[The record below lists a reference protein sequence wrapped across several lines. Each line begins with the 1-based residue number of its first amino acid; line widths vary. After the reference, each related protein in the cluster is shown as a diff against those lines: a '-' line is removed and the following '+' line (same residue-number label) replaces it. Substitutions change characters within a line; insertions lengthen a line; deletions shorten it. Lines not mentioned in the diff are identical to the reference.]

1 VPFRRSILGVKLY
14 AVVAAEIARVLNGVG
29 EARWSDWLPLLLSV
43 SQLQV
48 QAQQKG
54 QHIFIFLHA
63 VGSADGGV
71 EGGLGVAEAVGAGGF
86 EGAIEVARGPAV
98 GDPNVSIVRN
108 CSLRER
114 FLAIRELFQEEIPH
128 FGRNPTAI
136 REVMC
141 QSIRTHLEPFR
152 RGEEVYERGLGWPRA
167 GLTEC
172 SFDENVGH
180 QQHGG
185 ESVGSLFEFYG
196 SPRAGDQ
203 GELRAR
209 HPVVE
214 KVAQFVSQRE
224 TPS

>member
-1 VPFRRSILGVKLY
+1 MDAISGGKIRWVRDSD
-14 AVVAAEIARVLNGVG
+14 G
-29 EARWSDWLPLLLSV
+29 ETGWDDGFTGGFPGGKV
-43 SQLQV
+43 EVQV
-48 QAQQKG
+48 EQEGHHVFAL
-54 QHIFIFLHA
+54 FHA
-63 VGSADGGV
+63 VGGADGGV

-86 EGAIEVARGPAV
+86 EGEIEVAEGPAV
-98 GDPNVSIVRN
+98 GDPKVSIVRT
-108 CSLRER
+108 CLLRER

-136 REVMC
+136 REMMC

-152 RGEEVYERGLGWPRA
+152 CGEEVHERGLGWPRA

-185 ESVGSLFEFYG
+185 ESVGSLFKFYG
-196 SPRAGDQ
+196 SPRARDQ
-203 GELRAR
+203 GELRGR

-214 KVAQFVSQRE
+214 KVAQFVS
-224 TPS
+224 